1 MNEENLKPAKV
12 GEVRNPNGRGKG
24 SKNFKTILKHYLQ
37 AKIKMD
43 KSSPFVNEGQEIT
56 AKDALML
63 KLITMGMKGNLSA
76 IDKIV
81 TRLDGMPEQ
90 NVNVKSTA
98 SNLNIDYTNLTEDE
112 AKELFKKKQQDI
124 KNG

>member
-63 KLITMGMKGNLSA
+63 KLITMGMTK
-76 IDKIV
+76 
-81 TRLDGMPEQ
+81 TLDF
-90 NVNVKSTA
+90 
-98 SNLNIDYTNLTEDE
+98 
-112 AKELFKKKQQDI
+112 FKMVVI
-124 KNG
+124 GF

>member
-1 MNEENLKPAKV
+1 MDNGNLKPCKP
-12 GEVRNPNGRGKG
+12 GETHNPNGRPKG

-43 KSSPFVNEGQEIT
+43 KDSPFVKEGEEIT

-81 TRLDGMPEQ
+81 TRLDGMPVQ
-90 NVNVKSTA
+90 NIDAKLGGSMNTNVKFEILGVDA
-98 SNLNIDYTNLTEDE
+98 EGKDD
-112 AKELFKKKQQDI
+112 KEK
-124 KNG
+124 

>member
-63 KLITMGMKGNLSA
+63 KLVWYTMLKMTKSGILMTSKSMTMQA
-76 IDKIV
+76 ILRPAKMA
-81 TRLDGMPEQ
+81 RLYRKKE
-90 NVNVKSTA
+90 ST
-98 SNLNIDYTNLTEDE
+98 
-112 AKELFKKKQQDI
+112 
-124 KNG
+124 KNN